1 MSTAK
6 GDSNRRKKPTA
17 DDLAGV
23 PVCIEGDNPTLFSR
37 KKSGRGPFVVP
48 PLTRTP
54 TADDLA
60 GVPVCAEGEEDL
72 TRRPRKRPKPE

>member
-1 MSTAK
+1 MSSAK
-6 GDSNRRKKPTA
+6 GGSNPRKKPTA

-23 PVCIEGDNPTLFSR
+23 PVCLEEDHPTLFSG
-37 KKSGRGPFVVP
+37 KKSDRGPFVVA

-72 TRRPRKRPKPE
+72 TRRPRKPRKQ